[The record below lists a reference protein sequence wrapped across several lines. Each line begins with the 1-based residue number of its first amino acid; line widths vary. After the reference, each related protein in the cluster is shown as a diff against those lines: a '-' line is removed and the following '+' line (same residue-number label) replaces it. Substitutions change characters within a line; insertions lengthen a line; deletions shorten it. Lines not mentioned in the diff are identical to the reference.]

1 MKVSLEDQGSS
12 SFRAKVWES
21 GDPSPPGP
29 PVRLGDAPTRGVWGH
44 PRKTKQ
50 KSKVNVSG
58 DPPRQTDPTGG
69 SGIPQL
75 GGAFPRA
82 PRLAVVWVSEGS
94 GQPGTS
100 AFPSRAWGTGESEC
114 LRFPDPRLRV
124 IVPNARLSA
133 RHLQFPGSLR
143 RCAACS
149 RPAGNR
155 RCGAAGNEAS
165 WEPGNRNLSGSP
177 LPL

>member
-1 MKVSLEDQGSS
+1 
-12 SFRAKVWES
+12 
-21 GDPSPPGP
+21 
-29 PVRLGDAPTRGVWGH
+29 VRLGDAPTRGVWGH

-50 KSKVNVSG
+50 KSKLNVSVTGHTIVFLAKVWESG

-69 SGIPQL
+69 SGIPQF

-82 PRLAVVWVSEGS
+82 PRLAVVWVSGGS
-94 GQPGTS
+94 GQPGTA